1 MSLPSPSGGR
11 GGGGLPPPIAAG
23 FGGAGSGGGG
33 GRGDKGLSLPLAETF
48 RLAWADPDLK
58 ARILFVL
65 AMFAVFTLG
74 THIPVPIR
82 GYGSE
87 EIYKKL
93 SQIQYFQYLDAFGGG
108 ALRRVS
114 ILALGLQ
121 PYITAS
127 IIIQVLTTAFPQ
139 WKKELQEGG
148 EYARKTQNKRTRLL
162 ALGLCFAQG
171 AATLNQM
178 SSAIPNLGIGDKA
191 LVVLFWTAGAMF
203 MLWLGEQIS
212 EKGIGNG
219 TSLMIFAGIVLSLPN
234 QFGSLWKGYSVEH
247 TVSIFSLIAIAVI
260 FLVATWFIVY
270 FTTAQRRIP
279 IQHMRRQVGTKTMG
293 GATSYLPLSVNMAG
307 VMPIIFASTFL
318 FLPSQFATFA
328 GGDTTPLG
336 RGLKDFG
343 DIMQPMN
350 GKALATWLPIQR
362 GVVGSLIY
370 LVLIFL
376 FTYFW
381 TAIQYNVEDISNNL
395 KRGGSFIPGVRPGK
409 QTKDFLDGV
418 ISRITVV
425 GAAFVACVALMQF
438 VAPVIARLPQGY
450 QLSALGGTSLLIM
463 VSVAL
468 ETMRQIEANLLMK
481 QYGQ

>member
-1 MSLPSPSGGR
+1 VSLP
-11 GGGGLPPPIAAG
+11 AG
-23 FGGAGSGGGG
+23 FGGGGDYGPSR
-33 GRGDKGLSLPLAETF
+33 GRGGDKGLSLPLAETF
-48 RLAWADPDLK
+48 RLAWADPELK
-58 ARILFVL
+58 SRIIFVL

-82 GYGSE
+82 GIGSE
-87 EIYKKL
+87 ELYKKL
-93 SQIQYFQYLDAFGGG
+93 ENLPFFQYLDAFGGG

-139 WKKELQEGG
+139 WKKDLQEGG

-162 ALGLCFAQG
+162 ALFLCFAQG
-171 AATLNQM
+171 WGVLAQM
-178 SSAIPNLGIGDKA
+178 SQALPETVTLFDKGIV
-191 LVVLFWTAGAMF
+191 LLFWTTGAMF

-234 QFGSLWKGYSVEH
+234 QFGNLWKGYHEGIVH
-247 TVSIFSLIAIAVI
+247 WYSLALIGVI

-279 IQHMRRQVGTKTMG
+279 IQHMRRQVGTKVMG

-318 FLPSQFATFA
+318 FLPGQFATFL
-328 GGDTTPLG
+328 GGDKTPLG
-336 RGLKDFG
+336 RGLKEVGEFMSPTNTDQF
-343 DIMQPMN
+343 IS
-350 GKALATWLPIQR
+350 WLPIGK
-362 GVVGSLIY
+362 GVFGSFIY
-370 LVLIFL
+370 LILIFL

-418 ISRITVV
+418 ISRITIV
-425 GAAFVACVALMQF
+425 GATFVACVALLQY
-438 VAPVIARLPQGY
+438 VAPVLAFLPKNFMIG
-450 QLSALGGTSLLIM
+450 ALGGTSLLIM